1 MSTEDAPEM
10 VHYRQLGQGYE
21 AAFHRGDRAALINVL
36 DNQIRYL
43 ESLPHSLKM
52 WRTRCG
58 LWVEVD
64 TVLALARQR
73 RERFNTTNA
82 AGDRWPYRGQH
93 AALLP

>member
-43 ESLPHSLKM
+43 ESLPQSLNM
-52 WRTRCG
+52 GFSPSSG
-58 LWVEVD
+58 LWVD
-64 TVLALARQR
+64 AGTVLALARQR
-73 RERFNTTNA
+73 RERFNHTNA
-82 AGDRWPYRGQH
+82 AGDCWPYRG
-93 AALLP
+93 